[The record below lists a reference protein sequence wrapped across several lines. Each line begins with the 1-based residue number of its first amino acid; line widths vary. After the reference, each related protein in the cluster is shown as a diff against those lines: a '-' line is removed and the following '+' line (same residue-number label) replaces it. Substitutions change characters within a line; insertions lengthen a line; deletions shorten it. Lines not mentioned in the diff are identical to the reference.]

1 MRIDLEKTKYIVRE
15 YERESDLGVEKAPLL
30 LLLLLLRR
38 QRSLLVKASVVCG
51 ALTATEA
58 SPVVCKKRRSVTTKV
73 QLCDM
78 CY

>member
-15 YERESDLGVEKAPLL
+15 YERESDLGVEKAP